1 MLCDSRQKWGDRG
14 RGDRDTHGDRE
25 MHTGK
30 RQSDKPSHRPSL
42 CIYCILA
49 YVSIPEGGQISED
62 RSHVNT
68 WEEETTETV
77 NESPEVKGII

>member
-1 MLCDSRQKWGDRG
+1 MGRQRERRQETHMETERCTQERDRA
-14 RGDRDTHGDRE
+14 T
-25 MHTGK
+25 
-30 RQSDKPSHRPSL
+30 KPSHRPSL

-77 NESPEVKGII
+77 NEPPEVKGII